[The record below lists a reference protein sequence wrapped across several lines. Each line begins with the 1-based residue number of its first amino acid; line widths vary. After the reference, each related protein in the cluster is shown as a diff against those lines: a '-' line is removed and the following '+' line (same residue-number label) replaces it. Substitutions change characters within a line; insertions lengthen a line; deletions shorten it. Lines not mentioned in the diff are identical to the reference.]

1 MNNNFYIILSKNPNA
16 LPNQNAENQNAEN
29 QNAENQNAENQ
40 NAENQNDIRKPS
52 KNYNRER
59 RIGILPSQQI
69 PC

>member
-16 LPNQNAENQNAEN
+16 LPN